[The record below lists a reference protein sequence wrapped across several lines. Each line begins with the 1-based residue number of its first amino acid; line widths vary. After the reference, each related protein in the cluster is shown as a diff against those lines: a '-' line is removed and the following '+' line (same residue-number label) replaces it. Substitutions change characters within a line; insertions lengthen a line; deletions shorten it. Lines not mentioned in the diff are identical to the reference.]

1 MEILWV
7 KTSLDSLSIL
17 KRAEFLSV
25 VDVLRASYAEAAT
38 MRKLCQERL
47 GRRKRDVSGV
57 A

>member
-17 KRAEFLSV
+17 KRAELLSV
-25 VDVLRASYAEAAT
+25 VDVLRVSSAEAAA
-38 MRKLCQERL
+38 MKKLCEERL
-47 GRRKRDVSGV
+47 GRLKRDGSGV